1 MNFSKILVPVGGLI
15 LLGVAYRSYGWAGV
29 ALVGGA
35 IVMFLLMHFNRT
47 MQVLKRAA
55 DRPIGTVASAVML
68 NAKLK
73 PKVTL
78 LHVIAMTRALGEQRS
93 PKNEQPELFRWT
105 DAGGSWVDATFVG
118 GKLTEWTLVRPP
130 VAEDDASPA
139 DAPSADAVKPGAA
152 DALRPPV

>member
-1 MNFSKILVPVGGLI
+1 MNFGRLLVPVGGLV
-15 LLGVAYRSYGWAGV
+15 LLGLAYRSYGWAGV

-93 PKNEQPELFRWT
+93 PKDEQPELFRWT

-118 GKLTEWTLVRPP
+118 GKLTEWTLVRPQ